1 MTSLRY
7 QTLLQNTVPSFIFLD
22 NVFHSGRSLL
32 PSYSQFY
39 SQSLWECFFE
49 ALIHWA
55 LTILVEAAGIEP
67 ASVSPLPKALHA

>member
-32 PSYSQFY
+32 PSY